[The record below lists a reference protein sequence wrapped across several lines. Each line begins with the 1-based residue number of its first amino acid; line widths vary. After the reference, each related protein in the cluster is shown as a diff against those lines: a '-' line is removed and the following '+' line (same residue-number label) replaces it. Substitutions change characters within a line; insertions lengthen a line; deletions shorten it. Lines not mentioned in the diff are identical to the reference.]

1 MKLICLISFLIAL
14 LLSTNT
20 GAQVRPASQKAAN
33 QSGGPSSQK
42 ASKPTMTQAA
52 DSLKM
57 AMNDAKNSFNTL
69 FKGHKDTTT
78 ISISNIEYGDPN
90 LSVLKD
96 ELKKIKGIKE
106 VSTQFQSNTIT
117 LKVPFKGNPT
127 DLWDKLPSNSK
138 APFKVIEATNNNMV
152 LEYLNKGTK

>member
-1 MKLICLISFLIAL
+1 MKLICLISFSITL
-14 LLSTNT
+14 LFSINT
-20 GAQVRPASQKAAN
+20 GAQVRPASAKTSN
-33 QSGGPSSQK
+33 QNGGPASQK
-42 ASKPTMTQAA
+42 ASKPTMTEAA

-57 AMNDAKNSFNTL
+57 AMSDAKNSFNTL

-96 ELKKIKGIKE
+96 ELKKIKGIKS
-106 VSTQFQSNTIT
+106 VSTEFQSNTIT

-127 DLWDKLPSNSK
+127 DLWDRLPSNSK
-138 APFKVIEATNNNMV
+138 VPFKVIEATNNNIV
-152 LEYLNKGTK
+152 LEYVNKGVK